1 MDIIL
6 NVLAG
11 LFAANSV
18 PHFVHGVSGKPF
30 RTPFVR
36 LTGTKVNGPVV
47 NVLWSWANLAA
58 AYLLVSFATTNWQ
71 LLPFVA
77 GAFCAS
83 LALALI
89 FSRTE

>member
-1 MDIIL
+1 MYSPDCLRPIRCRISFT
-6 NVLAG
+6 AS
-11 LFAANSV
+11 AAS
-18 PHFVHGVSGKPF
+18 HFG
-30 RTPFVR
+30 FVR